1 MANKKAK
8 KKPTI
13 RTIRAYDIEDS
24 DEGYRVLV
32 DRLWPRGVK
41 KETLQLDEWA
51 KDLAPSS
58 ELRKWFGHDPEKWE
72 VFQERYKDELKELK
86 EARRELLDNA
96 GDQTILMIYAAKD
109 GEHNHTVVLED
120 FLKQG

>member
-1 MANKKAK
+1 MASKKAK

-13 RTIRAYDIEDS
+13 KTIRAYDIEDS

-51 KDLAPSS
+51 KELAPSS
-58 ELRKWFGHDPEKWE
+58 ELRKWFGHDPEKWK

-86 EARRELLDNA
+86 EARRELLDKA

>member
-13 RTIRAYDIEDS
+13 KTIRAYDIEDS

-51 KDLAPSS
+51 KELAPSS

-86 EARRELLDNA
+86 EARRELLDKA

>member
-1 MANKKAK
+1 MASKKAK

-13 RTIRAYDIEDS
+13 KTIRAYDIEDS

-51 KDLAPSS
+51 KELAPSS

-86 EARRELLDNA
+86 EARRELLDKA